1 MAEHVPGKIPDQLL
15 GRFFEHSAGQRAE
28 QPMIVTLDGPAGSGK
43 TTVARMVATQLGIA
57 YLDSGAMF
65 RAVALRLGAH
75 SWNLGRETLR
85 ERLADLEFSLHGRGG
100 ETDLLLDGELLTEEI
115 RREEVG
121 MWASNL
127 AKVGVVREILKQAQQ
142 RLGAG
147 TSLVAEG
154 RDMGSVVFPQARYKF
169 FLEATPEERAKRRWL
184 QLKEMGVE
192 EDLDALIANLRLRDD
207 QDRNRPIAPLK
218 PADDA
223 VLINTAGLAPADVV
237 LRVVQEIWL
246 V

>member
-1 MAEHVPGKIPDQLL
+1 MADQN
-15 GRFFEHSAGQRAE
+15 SE
-28 QPMIVTLDGPAGSGK
+28 QPLVVTLDGPAGSGK
-43 TTVARMVATQLGIA
+43 TTVARMVADRLGIA

-65 RAVALRLGAH
+65 RAFALRLGAR
-75 SWNLGRETLR
+75 SWTWSEEVLRDRLDGLEFTLR
-85 ERLADLEFSLHGRGG
+85 GRGG
-100 ETDLLLDGELLTEEI
+100 QSVLLLNGEPLGEEI

-169 FLEATPEERAKRRWL
+169 FLDATPEERARRRWL

-192 EDLDALIANLRLRDD
+192 EDLDALIANLRQRDE

-223 VLINTAGLAPADVV
+223 VIIDTAGLTPSEVVEKIVEIVSDAPTVDA
-237 LRVVQEIWL
+237 ENTA
-246 V
+246 

>member
-1 MAEHVPGKIPDQLL
+1 MAEHTPARISEDLP
-15 GRFFEHSAGQRAE
+15 E
-28 QPMIVTLDGPAGSGK
+28 QPLVVTLDGPAGSGK
-43 TTVARMVATQLGIA
+43 TTVARMVADRLGIA

-65 RAVALRLGAH
+65 RAFALRLGAQ
-75 SWNLGRETLR
+75 SWTWSEDVLR
-85 ERLADLEFSLHGRGG
+85 DSLAGLEFALRGQGG
-100 ETDLLLDGELLTEEI
+100 EAALFLNGEPLGEEI

-127 AKVGVVREILKQAQQ
+127 AKVGVVREVLKLAQQ

-154 RDMGSVVFPQARYKF
+154 RDMGSVVFPRARYKF
-169 FLEATPEERAKRRWL
+169 FLDAAPEERAKRRWL

-192 EDLDALIANLRLRDD
+192 ENLNVLIANLRQRDE
-207 QDRNRPIAPLK
+207 QDRNRAIAPLK

-223 VLINTAGLAPADVV
+223 MIIDTVGLTPREVVERIVEIVSQASDVGAKISTV
-237 LRVVQEIWL
+237 
-246 V
+246 

>member
-1 MAEHVPGKIPDQLL
+1 MAEQNSEQL
-15 GRFFEHSAGQRAE
+15 SK
-28 QPMIVTLDGPAGSGK
+28 QPLVVTLDGPAGSGK
-43 TTVARMVATQLGIA
+43 TTVARMVADRLGIA

-65 RAVALRLGAH
+65 RAFALSLGAQ
-75 SWNLGRETLR
+75 SRTWSEEVLRDRLDGLEFTLR
-85 ERLADLEFSLHGRGG
+85 GQGG
-100 ETDLLLDGELLTEEI
+100 QSVLLLNGEPLGEEI

-169 FLEATPEERAKRRWL
+169 FLEASPEERARRRWL

-192 EDLDALIANLRLRDD
+192 EDLDALVANLRQRDD
-207 QDRNRPIAPLK
+207 QDRNRSIAPLK

-223 VLINTAGLAPADVV
+223 VILDTAGLTPEGVVERIVEVVSPVPAADAENTSGHF
-237 LRVVQEIWL
+237 LL
-246 V
+246 

>member
-1 MAEHVPGKIPDQLL
+1 MAEHHPARTSKDLL
-15 GRFFEHSAGQRAE
+15 E
-28 QPMIVTLDGPAGSGK
+28 QPLVVTLDGPAGSGK
-43 TTVARMVATQLGIA
+43 TTVARMVADGLGIA

-65 RAVALRLGAH
+65 RAFALRLGAQ
-75 SWNLGRETLR
+75 SWTWSEEVLR
-85 ERLADLEFSLHGRGG
+85 ERLAGLEFTLRGQGGQAALFLNG
-100 ETDLLLDGELLTEEI
+100 EPLGEEI

-127 AKVGVVREILKQAQQ
+127 AKVGMVREILKQAQQ

-154 RDMGSVVFPQARYKF
+154 RDMGSVVFPRARYKF
-169 FLEATPEERAKRRWL
+169 FLDAAPEERARRRWL

-192 EDLDALIANLRLRDD
+192 EDLDALIANLRHRDD
-207 QDRNRPIAPLK
+207 QDRNRSIAPLK

-223 VLINTAGLAPADVV
+223 VIIDTAGLTPGEVGGVVVEKV
-237 LRVVQEIWL
+237 LRDSG
-246 V
+246 

>member
-1 MAEHVPGKIPDQLL
+1 MENAPGRLV
-15 GRFFEHSAGQRAE
+15 EQRL
-28 QPMIVTLDGPAGSGK
+28 IITLDGPAGSGK
-43 TTVARMVATQLGIA
+43 TTVARMVATELGIA

-65 RAVALRLGAH
+65 RAVALRLGGH
-75 SWNLGRETLR
+75 SWNMGRETLR
-85 ERLADLEFSLHGRGG
+85 ERLADLEFSLRGRGG
-100 ETDLLLDGELLTEEI
+100 ETELLLDGEPLAEEI

-127 AKVGVVREILKQAQQ
+127 AKVGVVRDILKQAQ
-142 RLGAG
+142 RSLGVR

-192 EDLDALIANLRLRDD
+192 EDLDALVANLRQRDD

-223 VLINTAGLAPADVV
+223 VLINTAGLAPVDVV
-237 LRVVQEIWL
+237 LRVVQEIGL